1 MIVVEAG
8 HPLDPQPKAL
18 LEQSH
23 ALMTSLF
30 PRDACHFLDFDK
42 LTAPHIRFLIAREGD
57 VAAGTGVLAV
67 LDGYGEVKS
76 MFTDPN
82 ARGNGVAAAI
92 LRALED
98 LARGEGLPWLRL
110 ETGTG
115 LDAAHRLYE
124 RHGFTKCDAF
134 GDYER
139 SDFSLF
145 FEKELR

>member
-57 VAAGTGVLAV
+57 VAAGTGALAV

-92 LRALED
+92 LRALGD
-98 LARGEGLPWLRL
+98 LACPGRLRRGEIHVHRPECTRKRGRGGDLACPW
-110 ETGTG
+110 
-115 LDAAHRLYE
+115 
-124 RHGFTKCDAF
+124 
-134 GDYER
+134 R
-139 SDFSLF
+139 SCVPWTATA
-145 FEKELR
+145 R